1 MRKVHFPRFVPWWE
15 DARNQLLKFPY
26 GAHDDF
32 VDWLAHIGLG
42 LVKEMGAAS
51 VRPVINDIPK
61 TGNLDEIT
69 NWVKSKYPESS
80 IISEIDRT
88 KSTNNVFSFV
98 EFQSHVDVDFIKLSY
113 SRSYVR

>member
-1 MRKVHFPRFVPWWE
+1 MIETRTYTLIDPVTPTKDKKSRARSIQGRMAMRKVHFPRFVPWWE

-61 TGNLDEIT
+61 TGT
-69 NWVKSKYPESS
+69 GAWVKHAGAIEARKKR
-80 IISEIDRT
+80 IIKQTRGW
-88 KSTNNVFSFV
+88 
-98 EFQSHVDVDFIKLSY
+98 
-113 SRSYVR
+113 